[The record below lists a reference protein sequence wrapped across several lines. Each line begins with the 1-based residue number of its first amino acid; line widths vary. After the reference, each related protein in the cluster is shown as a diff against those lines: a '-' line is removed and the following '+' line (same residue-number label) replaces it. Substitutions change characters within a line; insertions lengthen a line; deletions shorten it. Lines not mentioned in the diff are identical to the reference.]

1 MYTVPSSE
9 PLLLMANN
17 ITSESFFLSWS
28 PPPVEDHNGALTGY
42 VIQVTNTT
50 TGETFAVTSQENST
64 EIGSLKPYTTYIFV
78 VAAQTSAGV
87 GPYSTTL
94 MVQTDEDG
102 KSISVESRHAFETTS
117 ACSMNQMKLVFM

>member
-1 MYTVPSSE
+1 
-9 PLLLMANN
+9 MANN

-28 PPPVEDHNGALTGY
+28 PPPVEDRNGALTGY

-64 EIGSLKPYTTYIFV
+64 EIGSLKPYTTYICV
-78 VAAQTSAGV
+78 VAAQTSVGV

-94 MVQTDEDG
+94 MIQTDEDG
-102 KSISVESRHAFETTS
+102 KSISVEPIK
-117 ACSMNQMKLVFM
+117 ACF